1 MRKEDTRG
9 FLVLEVLMAGL
20 ILTASIASAM
30 YLFRMGFDHM
40 EKVNQAN
47 LLSAKLLQAGS
58 LLKIIDLERQYGT
71 EDMGDGVIMKW
82 ESRLLALNG
91 MARSGTSWSGEVL
104 VNKKS
109 LHDLFL
115 YRVDFLLECKG
126 LIREYHIHVFRSR
139 PLSWR

>member
-1 MRKEDTRG
+1 MRGDDSRG
-9 FLVLEVLMAGL
+9 FLVLEVLIAGL

-40 EKVNQAN
+40 ERVNRAN

-58 LLKIIDLERQYGT
+58 LLKIIELERQSGT
-71 EDMGDGVIMKW
+71 EEMGDGVVMKW
-82 ESRLLALNG
+82 ESHLLAQNNHIG
-91 MARSGTSWSGEVL
+91 SGATSFRRGAVKR
-104 VNKKS
+104 NP

-115 YRVDFLLECKG
+115 YRVDFILG
-126 LIREYHIHVFRSR
+126 FQRSIREYHVHVFRSR